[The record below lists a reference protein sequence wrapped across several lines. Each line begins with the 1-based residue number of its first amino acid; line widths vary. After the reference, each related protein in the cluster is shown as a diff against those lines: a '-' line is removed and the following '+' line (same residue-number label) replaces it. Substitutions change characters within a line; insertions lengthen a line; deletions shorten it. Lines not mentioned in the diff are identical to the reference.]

1 MRQAVLTLLQFPS
14 IALEVGD
21 QERARL
27 DECEERGIE
36 VLRELLD
43 NLRSQ
48 PAKNSAQVIERWAG
62 KPGADSLG
70 KLLQHEHIVA
80 DAVAAAAELHAALAK
95 LADRVASKRFE
106 ALMAKSR
113 NARLEP
119 DELQEFQRLML
130 LQAPRDARGG

>member
-1 MRQAVLTLLQFPS
+1 MRQAVLRLVRYPS
-14 IALEVGD
+14 IALEISD
-21 QERARL
+21 LERDRL
-27 DECEERGIE
+27 NECEEPGIE
-36 VLRELLD
+36 LLRELLD

-48 PAKNSAQVIERWAG
+48 PAQNSAQVIERWTG
-62 KPGADSLG
+62 RPGADSLE

-80 DAVAAAAELHAALAK
+80 DAVAAAGELHAALAK
-95 LADRVASKRFE
+95 LADRVASRRLE
-106 ALMAKSR
+106 ALVAKSR